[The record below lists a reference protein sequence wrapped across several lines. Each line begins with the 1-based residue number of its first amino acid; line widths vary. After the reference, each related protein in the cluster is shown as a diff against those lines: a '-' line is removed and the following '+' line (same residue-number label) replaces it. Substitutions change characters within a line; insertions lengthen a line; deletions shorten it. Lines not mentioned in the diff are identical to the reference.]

1 VGVVKVAERYA
12 PVSHA
17 ALRVGGGD
25 VIENVSCG
33 AVPERMLVP
42 HSAIE
47 PALRNL
53 VAGNF
58 EMDVAELLIGN
69 GLCGSGTESR
79 NGQGAGKDENACTD
93 GTTLG

>member
-1 VGVVKVAERYA
+1 
-12 PVSHA
+12 
-17 ALRVGGGD
+17 
-25 VIENVSCG
+25 
-33 AVPERMLVP
+33 MLVP

-69 GLCGSGTESR
+69 GLCGSRTESR
-79 NGQGAGKDENACTD
+79 NGQGAGKDENACTH